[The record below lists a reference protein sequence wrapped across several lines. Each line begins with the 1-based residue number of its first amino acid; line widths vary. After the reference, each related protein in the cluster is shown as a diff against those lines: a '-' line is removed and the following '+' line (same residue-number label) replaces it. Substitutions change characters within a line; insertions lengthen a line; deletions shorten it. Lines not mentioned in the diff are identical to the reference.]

1 MKEVKC
7 EGLQATVVQRAEEN
21 NFKSVLFAIINCSE
35 TPSLAREC
43 RNYAK
48 QRNTSFF
55 CSSAVIH
62 FFFSSFKQSMLAKL
76 SRAVSI
82 ASTKLKAAVFVYSS

>member
-21 NFKSVLFAIINCSE
+21 NFKSVLLAIIDCSE
-35 TPSLAREC
+35 TLAREC

-62 FFFSSFKQSMLAKL
+62 FFFSSLKQSLLAKL
-76 SRAVSI
+76 
-82 ASTKLKAAVFVYSS
+82 